1 MCALPISVFKAMKE
15 AGETSANPLKESFT
29 YPGNQRRLFVALF
42 GLAAGL
48 TVIWYTAMY
57 GALFFLTGPQR
68 MEHSPADL
76 VVCARALARLFW
88 FVFFGWLSHRLGRK
102 TPIVTGYT
110 ATILQLFPLFL
121 LIVSSLT
128 PNHSA

>member
-1 MCALPISVFKAMKE
+1 MRLKLRESPVFKAMKE

-29 YPGNQRRLFVALF
+29 YPGNKRRLFVALF

-68 MEHSPADL
+68 MENSAAEL
-76 VVCARALARLFW
+76 VVGAGALAGLFW
-88 FVFFGWLSHRLGRK
+88 FVFFGWLSDRVGRK
-102 TPIVTGYT
+102 K
-110 ATILQLFPLFL
+110 PLVRSEEL
-121 LIVSSLT
+121 RIGKACVSTFRVRWS
-128 PNHSA
+128 P